1 MAGDASQATGSRSGK
16 LAGGVRGHLLRG
28 GGGERGGGNMFNS
41 ERPPHNTYKIA
52 HSDWEYT
59 CRSVRPSFL
68 QKNMQVLAQY
78 TSIYIH
84 VAVYSPFLT
93 IRVRKLTCHVGQTH

>member
-16 LAGGVRGHLLRG
+16 LAGGVRGHLL
-28 GGGERGGGNMFNS
+28 RGGGNMFNS

-78 TSIYIH
+78 TSIIIY
-84 VAVYSPFLT
+84 
-93 IRVRKLTCHVGQTH
+93 TCSCI